1 MSGEGFLARWS
12 RLKRGEAEAEPE
24 PTPEAEPPPE
34 GPPPEAP
41 PPAGAVAIAPPVPEA
56 VEEKKADDESPDFDL
71 ASLPSIES
79 LTAGSD
85 ITVFLRAGVPRALRD
100 AALRRLWTLDPAI
113 REFIGPADYAWD
125 YNAPDGVPGFSPVLG
140 GDLKKLLA
148 QAIGDE
154 AVEEQKQKRQAEAGA
169 AAQESPAPP
178 AEQDVPEP
186 APPAIAQ
193 DDGEQHEQRQQQQ
206 QQAMMEPAAALPEES
221 LPSPPRRRHGGAV
234 PT

>member
-34 GPPPEAP
+34 A
-41 PPAGAVAIAPPVPEA
+41 PPAGAVAIAPPVPKA
-56 VEEKKADDESPDFDL
+56 VEEKKADDESPGFDL

-148 QAIGDE
+148 QAIGEE
-154 AVEEQKQKRQAEAGA
+154 AAEEQKQKRQAEAEAEAAA
-169 AAQESPAPP
+169 AAQESLAPP
-178 AEQDVPEP
+178 AEQDAPEP
-186 APPAIAQ
+186 APPAIVQ
-193 DDGEQHEQRQQQQ
+193 DDGEQHEQQQQQQQ
-206 QQAMMEPAAALPEES
+206 QQAMTEPAAALPEES
-221 LPSPPRRRHGGAV
+221 PPSPPRRRHGGAV